1 MNLLALITGATE
13 AIAAKTA
20 GMTSAMDSLYADSP
34 LAKVEEAFQGVEN
47 KMLDSPM
54 HRAFAGEDGK
64 PGDFGSGSH
73 GASDYTNIGLENS
86 LGNTGYV
93 DATSGLQGVM
103 SQAGIMNPAS
113 SQLQGGLPVL
123 PSAPPSLQAGNAAP
137 PPGYVKEYEDNL
149 ASVPDAPPVPEIIQ
163 ETTPA
168 LIDEDEDLI
177 KAGKL
182 AE

>member
-1 MNLLALITGATE
+1 MNLLELITGATE

-20 GMTSAMDSLYADSP
+20 GLNSAMDSLYADSP
-34 LAKVEEAFQGVEN
+34 LGKIEEAFQGAED

-64 PGDFGSGSH
+64 PGDFGSGNH
-73 GASDYTNIGLENS
+73 GASDYTSIGLENS

-93 DATSGLQGVM
+93 DATAGLQGVM

-113 SQLQGGLPVL
+113 SQLQGGLPVM
-123 PSAPPSLQAGNAAP
+123 PSAAPSLQAGNAAP
-137 PPGYVKEYEDNL
+137 APRYVKEYEDNL

-163 ETTPA
+163 ETTPV

-177 KAGKL
+177 QAGKL

>member
-1 MNLLALITGATE
+1 MDLLALITGATE

-20 GMTSAMDSLYADSP
+20 GVNSAMDSFYADSP
-34 LAKVEEAFQGVEN
+34 FAKIEEAFQGAED

-54 HRAFAGEDGK
+54 HRAFAG
-64 PGDFGSGSH
+64 GDFGSGNH
-73 GASDYTNIGLENS
+73 GASDYTSIGLENS
-86 LGNTGYV
+86 LGNSGYV
-93 DATSGLQGVM
+93 DATAGLQGVM

-113 SQLQGGLPVL
+113 SQLQGGLPVM

-137 PPGYVKEYEDNL
+137 VPGYLKEYEDKL
-149 ASVPDAPPVPEIIQ
+149 ASVPDAPPVPEIIE

-168 LIDEDEDLI
+168 LIDKDEDLI

>member
-1 MNLLALITGATE
+1 MSLLAFITGATE
-13 AIAAKTA
+13 SIAAKTA
-20 GMTSAMDSLYADSP
+20 SIESGMSDIYADSP
-34 LAKVEEAFQGVEN
+34 LGKFEQAYQGFEN

-54 HRAFAGEDGK
+54 HRAFQGQDGK
-64 PGDFGSGSH
+64 PGDFGSGAS
-73 GASDYTNIGLENS
+73 GASDYSSISVGDAIDNS
-86 LGNTGYV
+86 GYV

-113 SQLQGGLPVL
+113 SQLRGGLPVL
-123 PSAPPSLQAGNAAP
+123 PSAPQSLRGGSAASVP
-137 PPGYVKEYEDNL
+137 EYVGEYEDNL

-177 KAGKL
+177 QAGAL
-182 AE
+182 TE